1 LLEVASVQNQFNKS
15 NAPCIVSEGTL
26 FNKRDMMRALETIEG
41 VTYLDMIDD
50 QVISKGS
57 GVLIKV
63 FASKDNATLVVNG
76 SLFINV
82 FSFDYLHF
90 NSGKK
95 GKPVLDLIKESRIL
109 RLIPHEDAKSSA
121 KLSASSV
128 SRKDDLY
135 DEEEPCASLLDDL
148 MEDEEE

>member
-1 LLEVASVQNQFNKS
+1 M
-15 NAPCIVSEGTL
+15 VSEGTL

-41 VTYLDMIDD
+41 VTYFDIMDD

-57 GVLIKV
+57 GVLMKV

-90 NSGKK
+90 SSNRRGKA
-95 GKPVLDLIKESRIL
+95 VVDLIKESRVL
-109 RLIPHEDAKSSA
+109 RLIPHEDTKSSG

>member
-1 LLEVASVQNQFNKS
+1 MQNQVNKS

-26 FNKRDMMRALETIEG
+26 FNKRDMMRVLETIES
-41 VTYLDMIDD
+41 VTYFDIIDD
-50 QVISKGS
+50 QVISKGN
-57 GVLIKV
+57 GIVLKV
-63 FASKDNATLVVNG
+63 FASKDNATLIVNG

-90 NSGKK
+90 TCNKQEET
-95 GKPVLDLIKESRIL
+95 VVELIKESRIL
-109 RLIPHEDAKSSA
+109 RLIPHEDAKSST
-121 KLSASSV
+121 KLSGSAV
-128 SRKDDLY
+128 SRKDELF